1 LVNRK
6 ASEKGPF
13 LRNPERLF
21 FQRHPVKSTPAFSS
35 HAFAL
40 PLLKNKKEVEKR
52 GLEFSPEKKV

>member
-1 LVNRK
+1 
-6 ASEKGPF
+6 